1 MYVGWDWASEGHDVT
16 VLDAA
21 GAVLARWA
29 LDHDEMGLAASL
41 ERLAGLADPGALPVA
56 IETSSG
62 LVVERLLAAG
72 HPVVPIHP
80 NALHVSR
87 PRWGASGAKSDPG
100 DSYRLADYLR
110 TEGHRLRRLRP
121 LDGATRRLQALVR
134 RRDDHVEARVAATNQ
149 LTALLAAHWPGAAV
163 VFARLDS
170 DIALEFLER
179 YPTPEH
185 AGRLGERRMAAFLRR
200 SGYSGRRPAAELL
213 ARLRSAPVPAE
224 GLDPD
229 VLADC
234 VRAQVTL
241 VRTLLRT
248 ILDLDRAIEAVLPE
262 HPMTDILGPLPR
274 IGRVN
279 LAQVLAEVGPI
290 IERAP
295 DPASAAAEIGAAPV
309 TKASGKGR
317 AVVFRWAA
325 NARARD
331 ALSTFAD
338 NSRHASPWAARLYGE
353 ARARGKRHPGAVRV
367 LMRAWTRVIWA
378 CWHSG
383 TAYDPARHG
392 AEVRLRA
399 A

>member
-1 MYVGWDWASEGHDVT
+1 MYIGWDWASEGHDVT
-16 VLDAA
+16 VLDEQ
-21 GAVLARWA
+21 GAVVTRWA
-29 LDHDEMGLAASL
+29 LDHNEEGLATTL
-41 ERLAGLADPGALPVA
+41 RRLAGLGDPSGLPVA

-80 NALHVSR
+80 NALHASR
-87 PRWGASGAKSDPG
+87 PRWGAAGAKSDPG

-121 LDGATRRLQALVR
+121 LDAATAQLQALVR
-134 RRDDHVEARVAATNQ
+134 QRDDHVEAKVAATNQ
-149 LTALLAAHWPGAAV
+149 LASMLAAHWPGAAA
-163 VFARLDS
+163 VFFRLDS
-170 DIALEFLER
+170 DIALDFLER
-179 YPTPEH
+179 YPTPAH
-185 AGRLGERRMAAFLRR
+185 AGRLGERRMEAFLRR
-200 SGYSGRRPAAELL
+200 SGYSGRRSAAELL
-213 ARLRSAPVPAE
+213 ARLRGAPSPAG

-234 VRAQVTL
+234 VWAQVRL

-248 ILDLDRAIEAVLPE
+248 ILDLERAIEAVLPE
-262 HPMTDILGPLPR
+262 HPMTAVLGSLPR
-274 IGRVN
+274 IGRVS
-279 LAQVLAEVGPI
+279 LAQVIAEVGPI
-290 IERAP
+290 IERT
-295 DPASAAAEIGAAPV
+295 DGPAAAAAEIGAAPV
-309 TKASGKGR
+309 TKASGKSH

-338 NSRHASPWAARLYGE
+338 NSRHASPWAARLYRE
-353 ARARGKRHPGAVRV
+353 ARARGKRHPGAIRV

-383 TAYDPARHG
+383 IPYDPARHG
-392 AEVRLRA
+392 AEVRLA
-399 A
+399 AA

>member
-1 MYVGWDWASEGHDVT
+1 MYVGWDWASESHDVT
-16 VLDAA
+16 VVDE
-21 GAVLARWA
+21 GGTVVTRWA
-29 LDHDEMGLAASL
+29 LRHDEDGLTATLA
-41 ERLAGLADPGALPVA
+41 RLGGLADPGELPVA

-87 PRWGASGAKSDPG
+87 PRWGAAGAKSDPG

-121 LDGATRRLQALVR
+121 LDAATAQLQALVR

-149 LTALLAAHWPGAAV
+149 LTALLAAHWPGAAG

-170 DIALEFLER
+170 DIALDFLER

-185 AGRLGERRMAAFLRR
+185 AQRLGEKRMGAFLRR

-213 ARLRSAPVPAE
+213 ERLRAAPAPHG

-234 VRAQVTL
+234 VRVQVRL
-241 VRTLLRT
+241 LRTLLRT
-248 ILDLDRAIEAVLPE
+248 ILDLERSIEAILPE
-262 HPMTDILGPLPR
+262 HPMSAVLGGLPR
-274 IGRVN
+274 IGRIN
-279 LAQVLAEVGPI
+279 LAQVIAEVGPI
-290 IERAP
+290 IERAH

-325 NARARD
+325 NSRARD
-331 ALSTFAD
+331 ALGTFAD
-338 NSRHASPWAARLYGE
+338 NSRHASPWAATRYRE

-378 CWHSG
+378 CWHTS
-383 TAYDPARHG
+383 TPYDPARHG
-392 AEVRLRA
+392 AEVGLRA

>member
-1 MYVGWDWASEGHDVT
+1 MYIGWDWASEGHDVT
-16 VLDAA
+16 VLDEQ
-21 GAVLARWA
+21 GAVVTRWA
-29 LDHDEMGLAASL
+29 LDHNEAGLATTL
-41 ERLAGLADPGALPVA
+41 RRLAGLGDPSGLPVA

-80 NALHVSR
+80 NALHASR
-87 PRWGASGAKSDPG
+87 PRWGAAGAKSDPG

-121 LDGATRRLQALVR
+121 LDAATAQLQALVR
-134 RRDDHVEARVAATNQ
+134 QRDDHVEAKVAATNQ
-149 LTALLAAHWPGAAV
+149 LASMLAAHWPGAAA
-163 VFARLDS
+163 VFFRLDS
-170 DIALEFLER
+170 DIALDFLER
-179 YPTPEH
+179 YPTPAH
-185 AGRLGERRMAAFLRR
+185 AGRLGERRMEAFLRR
-200 SGYSGRRPAAELL
+200 SGYSGRRSAAELL
-213 ARLRSAPVPAE
+213 ARLRGAPSPAG

-234 VRAQVTL
+234 VWAQVRL

-248 ILDLDRAIEAVLPE
+248 ILDLERAIEAVLPE
-262 HPMTDILGPLPR
+262 HPMTAVLGSLPR
-274 IGRVN
+274 IGRVS
-279 LAQVLAEVGPI
+279 LAQVIAEVGPI
-290 IERAP
+290 IERT
-295 DPASAAAEIGAAPV
+295 DGPAAAAAEIGAAPV
-309 TKASGKGR
+309 TKASGKSH

-338 NSRHASPWAARLYGE
+338 NSRHASPWAAQLYRE
-353 ARARGKRHPGAVRV
+353 ARARGKRHPGAIRV

-383 TAYDPARHG
+383 IPYDPARHG
-392 AEVRLRA
+392 AEVRLA
-399 A
+399 AA